1 MNDEKPKS
9 IAHRNIPTWLLLPLL
24 IVIFGIPIYLM
35 QKGGGSTP
43 RTTTA
48 SAGASCSG
56 SCRVRASDVTSI
68 PVTTTRGAWADAAA
82 DPSGKVLTALI
93 VRGEAFFI
101 EQGTQVSTQGSFTS
115 GLTGIREVLILDGA
129 MIGRRGY
136 TRADWIVK

>member
-1 MNDEKPKS
+1 MSATKPNMMERRLPS
-9 IAHRNIPTWLLLPLL
+9 WLLLPAL
-24 IVIFGIPIYLM
+24 IVIFGSVIYM
-35 QKGGGSTP
+35 AKTCAESTSP
-43 RTTTA
+43 TPT
-48 SAGASCSG
+48 AGAQCSG
-56 SCRVRASDVTSI
+56 TCRVRTSDVTSI

-93 VRGEAFFI
+93 FRGEAFFI

-115 GLTGIREVLILDGA
+115 GVTGIREVLILDGG